1 MNFERRDFESTPE
14 LRMDGEATKISGY
27 AAVFNQFSHD
37 LGGFKEKIAPGAFT
51 RVLGSNPNILG
62 LFNHDMDNLLASTA
76 AGTLRMEEDGRGLRY
91 EFDLDTTD
99 PDHQRVIAKVRR
111 GDLRGSSFAFK
122 TNPKTDEWT
131 TDGRNYPVRIVHEVS
146 ALRDVGPV
154 TAPAYGQTEGKGKAL
169 ALRSLADLID
179 TPVDE
184 LVAEPD
190 LEAFLRRAAED
201 QTDSADA
208 AASTSEDAAA
218 DERYTPKPLPD
229 PRPWYSTYAR
239 SIT

>member
-1 MNFERRDFESTPE
+1 MSFERRDYETTPE
-14 LRMDGEATKISGY
+14 LRMDGDATKISGY
-27 AAVFNQFSHD
+27 AAVFDQFSHD
-37 LGGFKEKIAPGAFT
+37 LGGFKEKIAPGAFA
-51 RVLGSNPNILG
+51 RVLGSKPNVLG

-76 AGTLRMEEDGRGLRY
+76 AGTLRMEEDHRGLRY
-91 EFDLDTTD
+91 EFDLDATD

-154 TAPAYGQTEGKGKAL
+154 TAPAYGQTEGAGKAL
-169 ALRSLADLID
+169 ALRSLAELID

-184 LVAEPD
+184 LTGAVD
-190 LEAFLRRAAED
+190 LADFLRRAAED
-201 QTDSADA
+201 KSDSADA
-208 AASTSEDAAA
+208 AASPSEDAAA
-218 DERYTPKPLPD
+218 DERHTPKPLPD
-229 PRPWYSTYAR
+229 PRPWYSNY
-239 SIT
+239 S